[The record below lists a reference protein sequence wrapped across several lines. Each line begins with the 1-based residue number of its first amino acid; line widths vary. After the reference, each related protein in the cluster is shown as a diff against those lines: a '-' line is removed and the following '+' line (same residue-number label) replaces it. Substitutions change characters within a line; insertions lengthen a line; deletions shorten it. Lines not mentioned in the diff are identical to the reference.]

1 MVVGVSSKSGTPAP
15 AKPSPRDYDA
25 LTRQGKRSRA
35 ALLRAARRVFE
46 KRGYHEARIADI
58 TAAARMAI
66 GSFYTYFDSKEEIFQ
81 CLLVDV
87 ENEVYES
94 PERANPEE
102 KRPIERIRETNRVYL
117 ESFRRNAAFWAAI
130 EEAALK
136 NADAR
141 QVVTNRHRASRER
154 TERAFR
160 GWQDAGTI
168 RPDLDVS
175 FVASALGAMT
185 ERCAYLWFV
194 YGEPVDL
201 STAADQITEMW
212 AAALHLEPGS

>member
-1 MVVGVSSKSGTPAP
+1 MSSKSGAAPSARPAG
-15 AKPSPRDYDA
+15 PRDVDA

-46 KRGYHEARIADI
+46 KRGYHEARISDI
-58 TAAARMAI
+58 TAAAGMAI
-66 GSFYTYFDSKEEIFQ
+66 GSFYTYFDSKEEVFL
-81 CLLVDV
+81 CLLVGV
-87 ENEVYES
+87 ENEVYEN
-94 PERANPEE
+94 PQRANTDD
-102 KRPIERIRETNRVYL
+102 KTPIERIRETNRVYL

-141 QVVTNRHRASRER
+141 RVVTNRHHASRER

-160 GWQDAGTI
+160 AWQVAGVV
-168 RPDLDVS
+168 PADLDVS
-175 FVASALGAMT
+175 FIASTLGAMT

-194 YGEPVDL
+194 YDEPVDL
-201 STAADQITEMW
+201 ATAADRITEIW
-212 AAALHLEPGS
+212 AAALHLAPEG